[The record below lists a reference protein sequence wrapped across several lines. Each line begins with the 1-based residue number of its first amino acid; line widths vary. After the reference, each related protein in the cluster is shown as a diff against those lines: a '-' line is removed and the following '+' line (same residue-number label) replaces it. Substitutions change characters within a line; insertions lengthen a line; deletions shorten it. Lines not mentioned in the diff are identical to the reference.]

1 MEEAL
6 GLQKEENYSSIHSI
20 YDLSRHFVD
29 EFMVSVISSTFYCI
43 EHGLILL
50 IIMPVMM
57 WKYNKAG
64 FVLSQTY
71 VLC

>member
-29 EFMVSVISSTFYCI
+29 EFMVSVISSTLYCI

-57 WKYNKAG
+57 
-64 FVLSQTY
+64 
-71 VLC
+71 